1 MVSAADP
8 ARVAP
13 FFWKPADTLREHSD
27 RDFGV
32 NNQRYWGWHQNGH
45 LLTSP
50 GNSVDPEVVAR
61 KVGELFMRHR
71 VKGLAYDRWRMDVL
85 LREFDDIGL
94 ACYREKSGENDG
106 LPRDRGIGLRCV
118 DHGQG
123 FRDMA
128 PSIDALVQ
136 AVVDKKLVH
145 PNNPVL
151 NWNMANAVATMDPAG
166 NRKLDKAKAR
176 FRIDGAVALA
186 MAMGLRARDREKAK
200 PIDIDA
206 LIA

>member
-1 MVSAADP
+1 MRQHA
-8 ARVAP
+8 
-13 FFWKPADTLREHSD
+13 E

-32 NNQRYWGWHQNGH
+32 GNQRYEEWVDTGQM
-45 LLTSP
+45 LTSP

-61 KVGELFMRHR
+61 KVGELFMRYK

-94 ACYREKSGENDG
+94 ACFRDKASDNQMADYPRQREGM
-106 LPRDRGIGLRCV
+106 GLRCV
-118 DHGQG
+118 PWGQG

-128 PSIDALVQ
+128 PAVDAFCQ
-136 AVVDKKLVH
+136 AVADRKLQH

-151 NWNMANAVATMDPAG
+151 NWNIANAVATMDPSG
-166 NRKLDKAKAR
+166 NRKLDKGKAR

-186 MAMGLRARDREKAK
+186 MALGLRARDREKFK
-200 PIDIDA
+200 PIDVET